1 MEDAQEKLLEARG
14 ELNENIRRAD
24 VKDID
29 ARLRVPLVKELE
41 ENAAHLRIELH
52 RVSGVRAV
60 CAESE
65 LGIIECWIGL
75 LKELIRGEA

>member
-1 MEDAQEKLLEARG
+1 MKLVEARL
-14 ELNENIRRAD
+14 ELNKNIRRAD

-29 ARLRVPLVKELE
+29 ARLRVQLVEELE
-41 ENAAHLRIELH
+41 ENAALLRVEL
-52 RVSGVRAV
+52 RRASGVRAL

-75 LKELIRGEA
+75 LKELIRSEA